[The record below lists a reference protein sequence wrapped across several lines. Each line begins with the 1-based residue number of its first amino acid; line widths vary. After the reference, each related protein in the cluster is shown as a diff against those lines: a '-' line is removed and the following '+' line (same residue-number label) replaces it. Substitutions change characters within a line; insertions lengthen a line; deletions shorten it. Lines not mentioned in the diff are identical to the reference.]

1 MYALLILPILVSG
14 FICLTMQKKNYW
26 RLHRYDGQYL
36 YLKAA
41 QHGMYHLLIAMVLSF
56 LLKNISLN
64 FSHQIPS
71 PLCFFTIPYSGAS
84 IIDTRVAQ
92 IYKEQC
98 RIHYHIDP
106 ALASILA
113 ESIENIH
120 KNEKKSPTNNTKIR
134 NIELAWLICISFM
147 SIVSAFTVS
156 SLTKLSSCI
165 KNITASYIYKQ
176 KNLADLT
183 AMNEIF
189 KDSPLDRIF
198 FYSLLK
204 KKVVLISLSSRKVYV
219 GIIKSM
225 GEPTESNGTNQEI
238 SLMPLMSGYREKD
251 TLNIMFTN
259 NYNYQESTS
268 ESGLKENDFEIVIDS
283 SIIETAS
290 LFDFSEYEK
299 INTNMESKHEVE
311 KETTK
316 NKKSILLIGLDKISK
331 AMRSHSKK
339 ILP

>member
-1 MYALLILPILVSG
+1 
-14 FICLTMQKKNYW
+14 MQKKNYW

-41 QHGMYHLLIAMVLSF
+41 QHGIYHLFIAMVLSF
-56 LLKNISLN
+56 FLKNISLT

-71 PLCFFTIPYSGAS
+71 HLCSFTVPYSGAN
-84 IIDTRVAQ
+84 IIDSRAVQ

-98 RIHYHIDP
+98 NIHYYMDP

-113 ESIENIH
+113 DSIKSIH
-120 KNEKKSPTNNTKIR
+120 NKEQNSSANTKIR

-147 SIVSAFTVS
+147 SIASAFTIS
-156 SLTKLSSCI
+156 LLTKLSSYI
-165 KNITASYIYKQ
+165 KNKVAMYIYKQ
-176 KNLADLT
+176 NNLADLT
-183 AMNEIF
+183 SMNEIF

-198 FYSLLK
+198 FYSLLR
-204 KKVVLISLSSRKVYV
+204 KKVVLISLSSRKIYV

-238 SLMPLMSGYREKD
+238 SLMPLMSGYRDKD

-259 NYNYQESTS
+259 NYNYQESTK
-268 ESGLKENDFEIVIDS
+268 ENNLKENNFEIVIDS

-290 LFDFSEYEK
+290 LFDFTEYEK
-299 INTNMESKHEVE
+299 INTNMNNQNEKNLGKEKLPPKD
-311 KETTK
+311 KET
-316 NKKSILLIGLDKISK
+316 NIFSSLAKI
-331 AMRSHSKK
+331 KK
-339 ILP
+339 ILQ

>member
-1 MYALLILPILVSG
+1 
-14 FICLTMQKKNYW
+14 MQKKNYW

-41 QHGMYHLLIAMVLSF
+41 QHGIYHLFIAMVLSF
-56 LLKNISLN
+56 FLKNISLT

-71 PLCFFTIPYSGAS
+71 HLCSFTVPYSGAN
-84 IIDTRVAQ
+84 IIDSRAVQ

-98 RIHYHIDP
+98 NIHYYMDP

-113 ESIENIH
+113 DSIKSIH
-120 KNEKKSPTNNTKIR
+120 NKEQNSSANTKIR

-147 SIVSAFTVS
+147 SIASAFTIS
-156 SLTKLSSCI
+156 LLTKLSSYI
-165 KNITASYIYKQ
+165 KNKVAMYIYKQ
-176 KNLADLT
+176 NNLADLT
-183 AMNEIF
+183 SMNEIF

-198 FYSLLK
+198 FYSLLR
-204 KKVVLISLSSRKVYV
+204 KKVVLISLSSRKIYV

-238 SLMPLMSGYREKD
+238 SLMPLMSGYRDKD

-259 NYNYQESTS
+259 NYNYNYQESTK
-268 ESGLKENDFEIVIDS
+268 ENNLKENNFEIVIDS

-290 LFDFSEYEK
+290 LFDFTEYEK
-299 INTNMESKHEVE
+299 INTNMNKQNEKNLE
-311 KETTK
+311 KEK
-316 NKKSILLIGLDKISK
+316 LPPKDKKTNIFSSLAKI
-331 AMRSHSKK
+331 KK
-339 ILP
+339 ILQ

>member
-1 MYALLILPILVSG
+1 
-14 FICLTMQKKNYW
+14 MQKKNYW

-41 QHGMYHLLIAMVLSF
+41 QHGIYHLFIAMALSF
-56 LLKNISLN
+56 FLKNISLT
-64 FSHQIPS
+64 FSHQIP
-71 PLCFFTIPYSGAS
+71 PHLCSFTVPYSGEN
-84 IIDTRVAQ
+84 IIDSRAVQ

-98 RIHYHIDP
+98 NIHYYMDP

-113 ESIENIH
+113 DSIKSIH
-120 KNEKKSPTNNTKIR
+120 NKEQNSSANTKIR

-147 SIVSAFTVS
+147 SIASAFTIS
-156 SLTKLSSCI
+156 LLTKFSSCI
-165 KNITASYIYKQ
+165 KNKTAIYIYKQ
-176 KNLADLT
+176 NNLADLT
-183 AMNEIF
+183 SMNEIF

-198 FYSLLK
+198 FYSLLR
-204 KKVVLISLSSRKVYV
+204 KKVVLISLSSRKIYV

-238 SLMPLMSGYREKD
+238 SLMPLMSGYRDKD

-259 NYNYQESTS
+259 NYNYQEPTKENS
-268 ESGLKENDFEIVIDS
+268 LKENDFEIVIDS

-299 INTNMESKHEVE
+299 INTNMNKQNESNLE
-311 KETTK
+311 KEK
-316 NKKSILLIGLDKISK
+316 SPPKDKKSNIFSSLAKI
-331 AMRSHSKK
+331 KK
-339 ILP
+339 FCNSQFLGHPPF

>member
-41 QHGMYHLLIAMVLSF
+41 QHGIYHLFIAMVLSF
-56 LLKNISLN
+56 FLKNISLT

-71 PLCFFTIPYSGAS
+71 HLCSFTVPYSGAN
-84 IIDTRVAQ
+84 IIDSRAVQ

-98 RIHYHIDP
+98 NIHYYMDP

-113 ESIENIH
+113 DSIKSIH
-120 KNEKKSPTNNTKIR
+120 NKEQNSSANTKIR

-147 SIVSAFTVS
+147 SIASAFTIS
-156 SLTKLSSCI
+156 LLTKLSSYI
-165 KNITASYIYKQ
+165 KNKVAMYIYKQ
-176 KNLADLT
+176 NNLADLT
-183 AMNEIF
+183 SMNEIF

-198 FYSLLK
+198 FYSLLR
-204 KKVVLISLSSRKVYV
+204 KKVVLISLSSRKIYV

-238 SLMPLMSGYREKD
+238 SLMPLMSGYRDKD

-259 NYNYQESTS
+259 NYNYQESTK
-268 ESGLKENDFEIVIDS
+268 ENNLKENNFEIVIDS

-290 LFDFSEYEK
+290 LFDFTEYEK
-299 INTNMESKHEVE
+299 INTNMNKQNEKNLE
-311 KETTK
+311 KEK
-316 NKKSILLIGLDKISK
+316 LPPKDKKTNIFSSLAKI
-331 AMRSHSKK
+331 KK
-339 ILP
+339 ILQ

>member
-41 QHGMYHLLIAMVLSF
+41 QHGIYHLFIAMVLSF
-56 LLKNISLN
+56 FLKNISLT

-71 PLCFFTIPYSGAS
+71 HLCSFTVPYSGAN
-84 IIDTRVAQ
+84 IIDSRAVQ

-98 RIHYHIDP
+98 NIHYYMDP

-113 ESIENIH
+113 DSIKSIH
-120 KNEKKSPTNNTKIR
+120 NKEQNSSANTKIR

-147 SIVSAFTVS
+147 SIASAFTIS
-156 SLTKLSSCI
+156 LLTKLSSYI
-165 KNITASYIYKQ
+165 KNKVAMYIYKQ
-176 KNLADLT
+176 NNLADLT
-183 AMNEIF
+183 SMNEIF

-198 FYSLLK
+198 FYSLLR
-204 KKVVLISLSSRKVYV
+204 KKVVLISLSSRKIYV

-238 SLMPLMSGYREKD
+238 SLMPLMSGYRDKD

-259 NYNYQESTS
+259 NYNYQESTK
-268 ESGLKENDFEIVIDS
+268 ENNLKENNFEIVIDS

-290 LFDFSEYEK
+290 LFDFTEYEK
-299 INTNMESKHEVE
+299 INTNMNNQNEKNLGKEKLPPKD
-311 KETTK
+311 KET
-316 NKKSILLIGLDKISK
+316 NIFSSLAKI
-331 AMRSHSKK
+331 KK
-339 ILP
+339 ILQ